1 MLNLSDNDMKELEEF
16 LRGPTSNSSDI
27 EPPLLPGNEHLL
39 ALGPQA
45 VIDVAVPILRRDL
58 FAPLGLVPEQV
69 PIFVDDRLNLWGR
82 ALGETRFRG
91 SNLRPLEIAVID
103 PFRVHDLRPGGGEFF
118 PTFDFVGVLAH
129 ELVHA
134 SIWRN
139 KEENLEHN
147 GHGPTFERYMREIG
161 LVEPSITGGHS
172 GPKFRDWYVKN
183 ILPALD
189 AKLLELRNERAA
201 S

>member
-1 MLNLSDNDMKELEEF
+1 MLKELFPEEA
-16 LRGPTSNSSDI
+16 RDDI

-39 ALGPQA
+39 ALGAQRVLDIA
-45 VIDVAVPILRRDL
+45 LPILRRDL
-58 FAPLGLVPEQV
+58 FAPLGLVPEPV
-69 PIFVDDRLNLWGR
+69 PVVVDVWMNAHGH
-82 ALGETRFRG
+82 ALGETRFRRPD
-91 SNLRPLEIAVID
+91 LRPEMIALID
-103 PFRVHDLRPGGGEFF
+103 PFQIKDLRPGGGAFL
-118 PTFDFVGVLAH
+118 PTFDYVGVLAH

-161 LVEPSITGGHS
+161 LVEPSIEGGHS
-172 GPKFRDWYVKN
+172 GPKFRDWYVKH

-189 AKLLELRNERAA
+189 AKVAELRNEYVA

>member
-1 MLNLSDNDMKELEEF
+1 MLNPSD
-16 LRGPTSNSSDI
+16 SDI

-39 ALGPQA
+39 ALGSQA
-45 VIDVAVPILRRDL
+45 VIDLSVPILRRDL
-58 FAPLGLVPEQV
+58 FAPLGLVPEKV
-69 PIFVDDRLNLWGR
+69 PIFVDNKLNLWGQ

-91 SNLRPLEIAVID
+91 HNLRPLEIAIID
-103 PFRVHDLRPGGGEFF
+103 PFLIKDLRPGGGSFL
-118 PTFDFVGVLAH
+118 PTFDFVGVVTH

-139 KEENLEHN
+139 TEENLEHN

-161 LVEPSITGGHS
+161 LVEPSIKGGHS
-172 GPKFRDWYVKN
+172 GPKFRDWYVKH

-189 AKLLELRNERAA
+189 AKVAELRNEYAT